1 MMAEAKK
8 ENWVPWIVAAVAV
21 FALLRNQQPQPDKP
35 QPKEL
40 KAVVSQTLPSI
51 RSAYKQA
58 FLEAASKIE
67 SGEIKDQEQW
77 TRFIVDNAGAKQREA
92 LDRVY
97 EAIDKLDLPAS
108 FAGKESEI
116 AKINREIAG
125 AW

>member
-1 MMAEAKK
+1 MAEKK
-8 ENWVPWIVAAVAV
+8 ENWLPWIVAACAV
-21 FALLRNQQPQPDKP
+21 FLMLRNQQPSSDAK
-35 QPKEL
+35 PKEL
-40 KAVVSQTLPSI
+40 KSVVSQTLPSI

-67 SGEIKDQEQW
+67 SGEIKDQESW
-77 TRFIVDNAGAKQREA
+77 TKFIADNAGAKQREA

-97 EAIDKLDLPAS
+97 EAIDRLDLPAS

-116 AKINREIAG
+116 AKINRDIAG